1 MLFVSNNCNKAS
13 SYRNIFECQKPTCL
27 LATINTAEWLN
38 FLNLERLNRLNLNFP
53 RTFQI
58 QPFGRRRERGPAPA
72 AALAL
77 APLPGGV
84 GHHAPLLRGLRARDH
99 HDLLRPRARQLRAA
113 TAAAAAGEQQQLEVD
128 GHEAA
133 QHPDL
138 AHQEHCGEEG

>member
-1 MLFVSNNCNKAS
+1 M
-13 SYRNIFECQKPTCL
+13 
-27 LATINTAEWLN
+27 AEWLN
-38 FLNLERLNRLNLNFP
+38 FLNLERLNLNFS

-58 QPFGRRRERGPAPA
+58 QPFGWRRERRPAPA

-113 TAAAAAGEQQQLEVD
+113 AAAGEQQLAVD

-138 AHQEHCGEEG
+138 AHQEHCGKEG

>member
-1 MLFVSNNCNKAS
+1 MSKSTF
-13 SYRNIFECQKPTCL
+13 L
-27 LATINTAEWLN
+27 LAAINTAEAEWLN
-38 FLNLERLNRLNLNFP
+38 FLNLERLNLNFP

-58 QPFGRRRERGPAPA
+58 QPFGRRRERRPAPA

-77 APLPGGV
+77 TPLPGGV

-113 TAAAAAGEQQQLEVD
+113 AAAAAGEQQQQLEVD

-138 AHQEHCGEEG
+138 AHQEHCGERDDLG